1 MTFKSKLELLAVIP
15 HIKNAPKNESF
26 IENLCFR
33 PERNQRSFPD
43 FMELTTNEGIKGDRW
58 LESPWLK
65 LSNGKPDPGIQ
76 VSILSTRVWAD
87 SYTHLTLPTIYSV

>member
-1 MTFKSKLELLAVIP
+1 MTFRSKQELSAAIP
-15 HIKNAPKNESF
+15 HIQKAPKDESF

-43 FMELTTNEGIKGDRW
+43 FMELTPNEGIKA
-58 LESPWLK
+58 
-65 LSNGKPDPGIQ
+65 
-76 VSILSTRVWAD
+76 V